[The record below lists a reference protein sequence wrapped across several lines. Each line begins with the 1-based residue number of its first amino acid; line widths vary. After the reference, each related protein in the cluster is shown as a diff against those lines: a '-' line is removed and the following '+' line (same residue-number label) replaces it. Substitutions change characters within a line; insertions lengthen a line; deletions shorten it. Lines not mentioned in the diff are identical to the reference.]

1 MHASTIE
8 NQSINQSIVLITYK
22 CLHIQQH
29 CNKETTACIEPIAK
43 EPIKKRLKTVALSKG
58 ILGAVLIVNAI
69 RFHISKQQ
77 NVAKQVVGIH
87 SFMLVTLSINVHRL
101 YC

>member
-8 NQSINQSIVLITYK
+8 NQSINRIDQ

-29 CNKETTACIEPIAK
+29 CNKKTTTCIELIAI
-43 EPIKKRLKTVALSKG
+43 EPLKKRLKTVALSKG

-69 RFHISKQQ
+69 RFIISKQQ
-77 NVAKQVVGIH
+77 HVVNQVVGIY
-87 SFMLVTLSINVHRL
+87 SFMLVTLSINLHRL